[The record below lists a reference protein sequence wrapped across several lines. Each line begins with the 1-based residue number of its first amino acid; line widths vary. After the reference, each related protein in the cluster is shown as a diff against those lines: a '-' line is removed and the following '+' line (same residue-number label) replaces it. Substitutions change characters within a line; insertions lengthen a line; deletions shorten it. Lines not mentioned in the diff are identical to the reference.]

1 MAIQLLPEETNIT
14 RIVQAII
21 QLVYGRDN
29 AHGEITL
36 RSGQA
41 TTVVEHP
48 NCSNESEILLTPKT
62 ANAAAAL
69 ATTYVPAAT
78 TLRGSFTINHA
89 NNGQTDKTFSY
100 SVRGG

>member
-1 MAIQLLPEETNIT
+1 MAIQLLPEEKDIWK
-14 RIVQAII
+14 IVQAVI

-29 AHGEITL
+29 AHGHVTL
-36 RSGQA
+36 RANQA
-41 TTVVEHP
+41 TTVVTHP
-48 NCSNESEILLTPKT
+48 NCSNESEVLLTPKT